1 MVIQGSIGYIIGRKK
16 RLMDVE
22 CHGDMLWQI
31 CVREIY
37 VLMKHFGSVDILRE
51 AFENLKE
58 TKNKPKNEDIEKCK
72 PFMDLTA
79 EIPAVESW
87 RCLMKNC
94 QHSFINI
101 LETGYFLNDGKDL
114 GLVFILDFNKNEVKF
129 YEKDWNK
136 KIIKYKNATIEEIM
150 NFEEMP
156 TKSIT
161 EIVTEYKDRYNNY
174 YTILQKIKEEKD
186 KINSIISKAN
196 ELGRDQNIIQQT
208 TKLIDDINW
217 EKKKLDMDYR
227 AFYHRLDA
235 LNLIEHNI
243 K

>member
-1 MVIQGSIGYIIGRKK
+1 MSTHGSIGYVIGRKK

-22 CHGDMLWQI
+22 CHSEMLWQI

-37 VLMKHFGSVDILRE
+37 VLIKHFGSIDILRE

-79 EIPAVESW
+79 EISDTESW
-87 RCLMKNC
+87 GYLMKNC

-114 GLVFILDFNKNEVKF
+114 GLVFILDFNKNKVFF
-129 YEKDWNK
+129 YEKDLHK
-136 KIIKYKNATIEEIM
+136 KVIEYKNATIEEIM
-150 NFEEMP
+150 EFDEMP
-156 TKSIT
+156 SKSII
-161 EIVTEYKDRYNNY
+161 EIVTEYKERYNNY

-186 KINSIISKAN
+186 KIIAIINKVK
-196 ELGRDQNIIQQT
+196 ELGGDQNIIQQT
-208 TKLIDDINW
+208 IKLIDDVDW
-217 EKKKLDMDYR
+217 KKKKLDMEYR
-227 AFYHRLDA
+227 AFFHRLDA
-235 LNLIEHNI
+235 LNLIDHNI